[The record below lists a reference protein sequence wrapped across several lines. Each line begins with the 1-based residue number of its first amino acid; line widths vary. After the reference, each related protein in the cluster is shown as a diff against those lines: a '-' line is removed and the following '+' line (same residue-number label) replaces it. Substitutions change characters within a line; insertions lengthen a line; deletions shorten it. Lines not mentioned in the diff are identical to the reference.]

1 MLLVKGKPPRKHTRT
16 AGAKECRALHKA
28 HKSARQKG
36 WISAWQRLL
45 GDLDYARTIVQE
57 VPDKYPVGFVSAAVY
72 ALNLPR
78 RASATVVFSAADNML
93 PALLGSEI
101 TGEPWGW
108 LPVACLVLGINT
120 LLVLLLVAFLCGF
133 GSGRGCLGACAR
145 RSSRAL
151 VAFFS
156 PEIKDSSRG
165 RRHVG
170 TMGPVHYTHHTTHP
184 KYQAD
189 TQGFRR
195 AWEVT
200 VDE

>member
-1 MLLVKGKPPRKHTRT
+1 
-16 AGAKECRALHKA
+16 
-28 HKSARQKG
+28 
-36 WISAWQRLL
+36 
-45 GDLDYARTIVQE
+45 VQE

-78 RASATVVFSAADNML
+78 RASATVVRATTDGML

-108 LPVACLVLGINT
+108 LPVACPVLGINT
-120 LLVLLLVAFLCGF
+120 LLVMLLVAFLLGF

-145 RSSRAL
+145 RFSRAL

-156 PEIKDSSRG
+156 PETKDSRRG

-170 TMGPVHYTHHTTHP
+170 TMGPVHYTHHTPHP

-189 TQGFRR
+189 TQGFRS
-195 AWEVT
+195 AWEIT